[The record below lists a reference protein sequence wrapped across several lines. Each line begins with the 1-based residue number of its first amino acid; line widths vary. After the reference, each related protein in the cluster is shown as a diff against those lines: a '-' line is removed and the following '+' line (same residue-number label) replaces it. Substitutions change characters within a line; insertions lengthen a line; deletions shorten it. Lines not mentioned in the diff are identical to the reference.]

1 MFAAGGS
8 FCAAKVEIALDFGI
22 IMSKR
27 FVPGGIMKEK
37 GRIFQSVVTAV
48 MFGFWL
54 FLLCLFFRFNSAG
67 TAPISLTFNVSVGL
81 VTLLGYAVL
90 SLIQILD
97 TASKEK
103 STRLFWSLIV
113 MGYLGIF
120 FDNFSWCLD
129 GQPALRYLNFL
140 LSLGSYLTMPLLLV
154 VYWNYQNHIF
164 SGESNVRSVTKIPI
178 YLFAVLDIV
187 YILIS
192 TATGYL
198 FRVDEYG
205 VFTDGNGFIFVLIY
219 PVFSVFCC
227 IFENLRHK
235 LPAAKMLSLIS
246 FGVLPIF
253 TIAFLMPLQSYS
265 YLYVA
270 VFLDLILIYGT
281 VQSKRGVELAR
292 KSAELAEQNQKL
304 LEQKTQIMI
313 SQIQPHFLYNTLT
326 AIYQLC
332 DLEPQTA
339 KRMILS
345 FSSYLRANMD
355 SIKSTAPIPFEKELA
370 HTKTYLEIELVRFGD
385 ILNVEY
391 DIAVTDFEIPA
402 LTLQPLV
409 ENAVKHG
416 IRSREDGGTVTIS
429 TRREDGTVYV
439 SVRDDGMGF
448 DTSAQKQDGRSY
460 VGIDNTRSRLQ
471 LLANAELI
479 IESEIGVGTTATIV
493 LENQV

>member
-1 MFAAGGS
+1 
-8 FCAAKVEIALDFGI
+8 
-22 IMSKR
+22 
-27 FVPGGIMKEK
+27 MKEK

-54 FLLCLFFRFNSAG
+54 FLLCLFFRFDSAG

-97 TASKEK
+97 TTAKER
-103 STRLFWSLIV
+103 SSHLFWCLVV
-113 MGYLGIF
+113 MGYLGIIC
-120 FDNFSWCLD
+120 DNLSWCLD
-129 GQPALRYLNFL
+129 GLAALRGLNFL
-140 LSLGSYLTMPLLLV
+140 LNLGGFLIMPILLV
-154 VYWNYQNHIF
+154 VYWNYQNQIF
-164 SGESNVRSVTKIPI
+164 IGESGVRSKTKLPV
-178 YLFAVLDIV
+178 YALAAADLV

-192 TATGYL
+192 SAAGYL
-198 FRVDEYG
+198 FRIDEYG
-205 VFTDGNGFIFVLIY
+205 VYVEGDGFVFVMIFPI
-219 PVFSVFCC
+219 FSISCC
-227 IFENLRHK
+227 IYENLRRK
-235 LPAAKMLSLIS
+235 LPAIKTLSLLS
-246 FGVLPIF
+246 FGVVPMV
-253 TIAFLMPLQSYS
+253 TIAFLIPLQSYS
-265 YLYVA
+265 YLYA
-270 VFLDLILIYGT
+270 VLFLDLILIYGT

-355 SIKSTAPIPFEKELA
+355 SIKSAAPIPFEKELA
-370 HTKTYLEIELVRFGD
+370 HTKTYLEIELVRFED

-448 DTSAQKQDGRSY
+448 DTSAQKQDGRSH